1 MVSVCVHIHNTEESR
16 STKRLQGRPFCQGR
30 GWLPFYFPLPV
41 WSYPVWSGRLRADGG
56 LSWGQGRPSQLHL
69 VEPEGARVGTGHT
82 GLPGGSREHVS
93 RGPVLHPRGLMAA
106 DHGGAEPVGG
116 QPPRSLVSQPR
127 PSLSDSG
134 GCPGQK
140 AAVPLPRPAQGQ
152 SDRSSGPR
160 GAPHLAQ
167 STESAARPLR
177 TGGAI

>member
-1 MVSVCVHIHNTEESR
+1 MHAHPQHGGKPAYKEAPGPALLPREGLASLLLSSDSLELSCLVRAPE
-16 STKRLQGRPFCQGR
+16 GRWR
-30 GWLPFYFPLPV
+30 AEL
-41 WSYPVWSGRLRADGG
+41 WS
-56 LSWGQGRPSQLHL
+56 RPSLSAAL
-69 VEPEGARVGTGHT
+69 GRARGSQGGHWT
-82 GLPGGSREHVS
+82 HVS
-93 RGPVLHPRGLMAA
+93 RGPFLHPRGLMAT
-106 DHGGAEPVGG
+106 DLGGAEPVGG

-127 PSLSDSG
+127 PSLSDNG